1 MLHRQAV
8 EISEWSTISLF
19 KHTYWYTDDKARL
32 RRRSTKWG
40 CNEVGRC
47 LSPNLQRQQAHLGK
61 RAPNMGRGRSTLG
74 RCFLED
80 DEVDPLTRVEIDPI
94 INAGTFWGCSSP
106 GVERH
111 SNVFS
116 ALVDGLVGFN
126 AMRQSWHFGCW
137 RCRWIRRWRWGWW
150 RRCCCE
156 QEGWVKH

>member
-1 MLHRQAV
+1 
-8 EISEWSTISLF
+8 
-19 KHTYWYTDDKARL
+19 
-32 RRRSTKWG
+32 
-40 CNEVGRC
+40 
-47 LSPNLQRQQAHLGK
+47 
-61 RAPNMGRGRSTLG
+61 MGRGRSTLG

-150 RRCCCE
+150 RRCWWIRE
-156 QEGWVKH
+156 ATIASGRDERATLVILNEVL